1 MQATARNWSLPYRP
15 AAAVAALVL
24 VGALAA
30 CASETS
36 PAESPAPASPA
47 QTSPAQTSPA
57 KANRAPPAGPHA
69 AAAKALS
76 INTPVSAIAANPAGK
91 AVLEHDLPGLLE
103 RPEYNIFKNMSVKSL
118 AGLSNGKITP
128 QALDQV
134 QHDLQ
139 TIPAGDAAPSSP
151 QPAPQR

>member
-1 MQATARNWSLPYRP
+1 MQATARKWSLLYRP

-36 PAESPAPASPA
+36 PAQSPAPA
-47 QTSPAQTSPA
+47 SPAQTSPA